1 MSAAQH
7 DSRKGTSLCER
18 DLEKFALFLAQRFSG
33 EKSRLKRLF
42 SALATCTNSEEARAV
57 VAFHYQRVKSEEVRG
72 VLQQLFESL
81 EVDNDKFR
89 RCVISKLK
97 PLFNFTMYYMLA
109 QRRWREKWSGTKG

>member
-1 MSAAQH
+1 MSITKY
-7 DSRKGTSLCER
+7 DSRKGTNLCEK

-57 VAFHYQRVKSEEVRG
+57 VAFHYQRVKSEEVREA
-72 VLQQLFESL
+72 LQQLFKSL
-81 EVDNDKFR
+81 EVDNEKFR
-89 RCVISKLK
+89 RCVIPKLK

-109 QRRWREKWSGTKG
+109 QRR